1 MYVDSLNEPNDTGQR
16 DSEVDDTEGE
26 VTGEW
31 SKEDLSMEGTPGTEQ
46 TMWVDPSF
54 KGVQTFVLKY
64 STSCLILTNGGFI
77 NIRGRQAPG
86 T

>member
-1 MYVDSLNEPNDTGQR
+1 MKKEAEEDAANPGLDMYVDSLNEPNDTGQR

-26 VTGEW
+26 VTGDW

-54 KGVQTFVLKY
+54 KGV
-64 STSCLILTNGGFI
+64 
-77 NIRGRQAPG
+77 
-86 T
+86 

>member
-26 VTGEW
+26 VTGDL

-54 KGVQTFVLKY
+54 KGV
-64 STSCLILTNGGFI
+64 
-77 NIRGRQAPG
+77 
-86 T
+86 

>member
-1 MYVDSLNEPNDTGQR
+1 MKKEAEEDSANPGLDMYVDSLNETNDTGQP

-26 VTGEW
+26 VTGDW

-54 KGVQTFVLKY
+54 KGV
-64 STSCLILTNGGFI
+64 
-77 NIRGRQAPG
+77 
-86 T
+86 

>member
-1 MYVDSLNEPNDTGQR
+1 MYVDSLNEPNDTGQP

-26 VTGEW
+26 VTGDW

-54 KGVQTFVLKY
+54 KGV
-64 STSCLILTNGGFI
+64 
-77 NIRGRQAPG
+77 
-86 T
+86 